1 MVENKVLSVLTLFE
15 VLLKKKERTAV
26 QLYWFNRRHIET
38 QRREIESEVTQHPEH
53 VGHHREDSFSDL
65 WGANLQG
72 LFELLMCSWNDATA
86 SASVEVFGLIE
97 VWFKIIHITG
107 ILALIFCSPVVFGDR
122 QQKAPDQRQIFEDA
136 MQELVGRHRQI
147 RQSGTSYSQWEET
160 LSVWSGGVGVTAH
173 SSSFKINT
181 SKLLLTNRTGCDML

>member
-65 WGANLQG
+65 
-72 LFELLMCSWNDATA
+72 
-86 SASVEVFGLIE
+86 
-97 VWFKIIHITG
+97 
-107 ILALIFCSPVVFGDR
+107 
-122 QQKAPDQRQIFEDA
+122 
-136 MQELVGRHRQI
+136 
-147 RQSGTSYSQWEET
+147 
-160 LSVWSGGVGVTAH
+160 
-173 SSSFKINT
+173 
-181 SKLLLTNRTGCDML
+181 